1 MNTVPKP
8 VSVTKDTVTLSRAD
22 WEVLVER
29 FDNATD
35 RTALLRSKMR
45 SKEGRDDALPVAFY
59 RRIRGGE
66 HPLRVWREY
75 RDIGLNTLAR
85 KAGMSSSYLS
95 EIETGSKPGSAV
107 TLKKLAEA
115 LSIDMDELV
124 RE

>member
-8 VSVTKDTVTLSRAD
+8 VSVTKDTVTLSLAD
-22 WEVLVER
+22 WKMLVER
-29 FDNATD
+29 FDDAAD
-35 RTALLRSKMR
+35 RTALARSKMR
-45 SKEGRDDALPVAFY
+45 SREGRNDALPVAFY
-59 RRIRGGE
+59 RRVRSGE

-85 KAGMSSSYLS
+85 KAGVSSSYLS

-124 RE
+124 T

>member
-8 VSVTKDTVTLSRAD
+8 VSVTKDTVTLSLAD
-22 WEVLVER
+22 WKILVER
-29 FDNATD
+29 LDDAAD
-35 RTALLRSKMR
+35 RTALARSKMR

-59 RRIRGGE
+59 RRIRSGE

-85 KAGMSSSYLS
+85 KAGVSSSYLS

-124 RE
+124 A